1 MRRIAML
8 DKRLN
13 RIGTVTVKP
22 GDIMVEG
29 FRADDCMCREV
40 AILGMMWAIEQ
51 LWQEVR
57 ATIDRPGGNGTCG
70 ID

>member
-1 MRRIAML
+1 ML

-13 RIGTVTVKP
+13 RIGEVRITP
-22 GDIMVEG
+22 GEITCNG
-29 FRADDCMCREV
+29 FDADDCMCREV
-40 AILGMMWAIEQ
+40 AIFAMLWAIDQ
-51 LWQEVR
+51 LWTEVR